1 MDTLTPKQIVAKLDN
16 YIIGQTD
23 AKKAVAI
30 ALYNRYR
37 RMQVPKKLQQEI
49 TPKNLM
55 MIGPTG
61 VGKTEI
67 ARRLAKIVNAP
78 FVKVEATKF
87 TEVGYV
93 GRDVE
98 SMVRDLV
105 SMAVSMVEKEK
116 FDEIRPEVRRDVDKK
131 LVKLLAPGVKKEQK
145 QNPNDFMSMLNSMQN
160 GGQNL
165 GSIFGNN
172 EDTIDEDPDKNAEV
186 TDDIRNQ
193 RLSVK
198 EQLDKGLL
206 EDEEVTIKVEES
218 KKVGPMDDQ
227 MGQMG
232 VDMSG
237 MMDSLMPKKTITR
250 TLPVKEARELLIQ
263 QESQKRVDHG
273 EIYQKAIEKTQNKG
287 IIFID
292 EFDKIAAGDKK
303 TSGEVSREGVQRDI
317 LPIVE
322 GSRINTKYGPVDTDH
337 ILFIASG
344 AFAESKPSDLI
355 AELQGRFPIRVELN
369 DLTEDDFIQ
378 ILTKPDNA
386 LTKQYVALTRADGIH
401 LTFTKESVEEI
412 AKIAFELNNSNQ
424 NIGARRLSTVL
435 EKILADILYEGP
447 DMQMGDITITREYVR
462 EQVGKIAENQDLSRY
477 IL

>member
-1 MDTLTPKQIVAKLDN
+1 MDELNKTPKEIVAELDH
-16 YIIGQTD
+16 YIVGQNE

-37 RMQVPKKLQQEI
+37 RMQLPADMQQEI
-49 TPKNLM
+49 TPKNLL

-105 SMAVSMVEKEK
+105 DVAVRIEEDIQFK
-116 FDEIRPEVRRDVDKK
+116 RVRATAAAAADKR
-131 LVKLLAPGVKKEQK
+131 LVKLLVPGIKKEQR
-145 QNPNDFMSMLNSMQN
+145 QN
-160 GGQNL
+160 GFQEMMNMFNNL
-165 GSIFGNN
+165 QSGN
-172 EDTIDEDPDKNAEV
+172 EQVPQEPEEEV
-186 TDDIRNQ
+186 TDEIRDQ

-206 EDEEVTIKVEES
+206 EDRDVTITMDEP
-218 KKVGPMDDQ
+218 KKVSPMNDM

-232 VDMSG
+232 VDMGDMLGS
-237 MMDSLMPKKTITR
+237 MMPKRQIQR
-250 TLPVKEARELLIQ
+250 TLPVKEAREILIQ
-263 QESQKRVDHG
+263 QEADKLVNHDD
-273 EIYQKAIEKTQNKG
+273 IYQDAIERAEASG

-292 EFDKIAAGDKK
+292 EIDKITAGQKQS
-303 TSGEVSREGVQRDI
+303 SGEVSREGVQRDI

-322 GSRINTKYGPVDTDH
+322 GSQISTKYGAINTDH

-369 DLTEDDFIQ
+369 DLTEADFVR
-378 ILTKPDNA
+378 ILTEPDNA
-386 LTKQYVALTRADGIH
+386 LLKQYMALTGVDGVK
-401 LTFTKESVEEI
+401 LTFTKEAVQ
-412 AKIAFELNNSNQ
+412 KIAATAFEVNHGTD
-424 NIGARRLSTVL
+424 NIGARRLATIL
-435 EKILADILYEGP
+435 EKLLEEVLFEGP
-447 DMQMGDITITREYVR
+447 DMQMGDITITEKYVDDR
-462 EQVGKIAENQDLSRY
+462 IGDIIKNKDMTRY